1 MPITTSVP
9 TFINNGQHTGPI
21 LVIGPVV
28 GTSTN
33 ATAVLANSDFDAR
46 LWATIGLT
54 LAVATFGVTWTVTGA
69 NVADF
74 SDEVVVQVATAV
86 AAGAVGSYSTFF
98 AAFAYYRVKIIDT
111 VANSHGT
118 VILNGIVKAS

>member
-21 LVIGPVV
+21 LVIPPVA

-33 ATAVLANSDFDAR
+33 ATAVLTGSDFDAR

-54 LAVATFGVTWTVTGA
+54 LIVAAFGVTWTVTGA
-69 NVADF
+69 NVSDF
-74 SDEVVVQVATAV
+74 SDEVVVQAATAV
-86 AAGAVGSYSTFF
+86 AAGSVGFYSTYF

-118 VILNGIVKAS
+118 VTLNGLAKAS